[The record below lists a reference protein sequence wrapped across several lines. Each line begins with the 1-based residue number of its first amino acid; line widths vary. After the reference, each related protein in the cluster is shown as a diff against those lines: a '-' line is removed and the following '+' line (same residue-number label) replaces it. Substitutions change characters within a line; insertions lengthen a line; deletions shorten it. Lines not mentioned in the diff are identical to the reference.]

1 MIAKLL
7 ISWVVLIFG
16 GLVILCGAGCT
27 SGTPNTLPLPQDLST
42 HTVIV
47 SIDTWHAMLAFPF
60 PTSDESS
67 QEAPEFEEWGY
78 AERAWYVKGQTG
90 ITGIFRALF
99 WPSDGVVE
107 VGRHPAIWAERTPQ
121 PPVRIFLFHLEEDQY
136 DAIRRHL
143 QATMA
148 SSTPI
153 AEFGPSRFFPAVRS
167 YHVFHTC
174 HQYAAQALRAGGLPL
189 TPSLAFTSSM
199 LARQLESLQR
209 KQQPKNE

>member
-1 MIAKLL
+1 MIVKFL
-7 ISWVVLIFG
+7 ISRVVLIFG
-16 GLVILCGAGCT
+16 GLVIVCGTGCT

-60 PTSDESS
+60 PSSDEPSK
-67 QEAPEFEEWGY
+67 ELPEFEEWGY
-78 AERAWYVKGQTG
+78 AERAWYVEGQTG

-99 WPSDGVVE
+99 WPSNGVVE
-107 VGRHPAIWAERTPQ
+107 VGRYRAIWAERTPQ
-121 PPVRIFLFHLEEDQY
+121 PPVRIFLFHLEEEQY

-148 SSTPI
+148 SATPI
-153 AEFGPSRFFPAVRS
+153 ADFGPSRFFPAVRS

-174 HQYAAQALRAGGLPL
+174 HQYAAQALQAGGLPL
-189 TPSLAFTSSM
+189 TPTLAFTSSM
-199 LARQLESLQR
+199 LVRQLESLQ
-209 KQQPKNE
+209 QEHQPQD